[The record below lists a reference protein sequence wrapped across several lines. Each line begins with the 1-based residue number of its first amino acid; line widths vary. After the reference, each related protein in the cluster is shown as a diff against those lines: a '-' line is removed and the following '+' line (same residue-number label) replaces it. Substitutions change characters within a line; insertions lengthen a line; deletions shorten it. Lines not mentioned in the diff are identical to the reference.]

1 MPKCTEEQGYTL
13 IELSIILILIGIIL
27 LFALPKLNTIGD
39 AGLRAA
45 ARGLAG
51 TIQSLFDES
60 ILKRKPYQMVFD
72 IGERSYSI
80 VEKSLNEETSEV
92 IDTTQKRVAL
102 PDQIY
107 IKDIA
112 TPLDGKISE
121 GGITI
126 RFYPDGFVDKN
137 IIHISN
143 GKKDYTLVTTSLTGK
158 VKVMEGYVDISEE
171 E

>member
-1 MPKCTEEQGYTL
+1 MPNCKEEQGYTL

-27 LFALPKLNTIGD
+27 IFALPKLDSIGD

-45 ARGLAG
+45 ARELAG

-60 ILKRKPYQMVFD
+60 ILKREPYQIMFD
-72 IGERSYSI
+72 IGERTYSI

-92 IDTTQKRVAL
+92 IDTTQKRVTL
-102 PDQIY
+102 PDKIY
-107 IKDIA
+107 IKDIV

-126 RFYPDGFVDKN
+126 RFYPDGFADKN

-158 VKVMEGYVDISEE
+158 VKVMEGYVEISEE